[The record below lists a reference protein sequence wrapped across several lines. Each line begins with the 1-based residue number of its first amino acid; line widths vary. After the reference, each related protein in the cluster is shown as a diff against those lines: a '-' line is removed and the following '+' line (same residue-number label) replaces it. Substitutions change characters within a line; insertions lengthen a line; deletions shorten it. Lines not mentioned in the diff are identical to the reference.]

1 MHEKKMTFVF
11 PDFDFSII
19 KLKGNLQ
26 TLQFEVNM
34 DIT

>member
-1 MHEKKMTFVF
+1 MHEKKMTLTF
-11 PDFDFSII
+11 PNFDFSII

-34 DIT
+34 DIM